1 MAELDT
7 VEQVVIVA
15 LFILYAVVVYYAYD
29 TLKKDKDDFNKGE
42 GKL

>member
-7 VEQVVIVA
+7 VEQVVVLGLIC
-15 LFILYAVVVYYAYD
+15 LYAFVVYYSYKAVND
-29 TLKKDKDDFNKGE
+29 NKDDFNKGE